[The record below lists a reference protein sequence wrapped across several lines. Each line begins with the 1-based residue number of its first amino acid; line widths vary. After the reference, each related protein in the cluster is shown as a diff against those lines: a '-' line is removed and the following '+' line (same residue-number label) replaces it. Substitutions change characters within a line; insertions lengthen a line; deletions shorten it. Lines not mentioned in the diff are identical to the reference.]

1 MGRFDGILICSDV
14 DGTLAEGKNI
24 PENNLEA
31 LRYFQSEGGLF
42 TLATGRPAGYES
54 VLGVPLNAPVITE
67 NGTRIYDSST
77 GHTLWT
83 YPLDGAWFLLEW
95 IDQNVSNLVTLHFT
109 DGVSPAEVGTAV
121 LRTERRTTGD
131 LLKIVISNFPEG
143 EDSAAALRDRM
154 AESFG
159 SRFSIFRSWG
169 TGVEV
174 ISPLGGKGRCLQ
186 HLKELLGDRARVT
199 VGVGDYENDL
209 SLLRSADL
217 SYAPANSCPEVLA
230 FAKNHLPPCS
240 QGAIAALIEDL
251 DCKLSR
257 GELCL

>member
-1 MGRFDGILICSDV
+1 
-14 DGTLAEGKNI
+14 
-24 PENNLEA
+24 
-31 LRYFQSEGGLF
+31 
-42 TLATGRPAGYES
+42 
-54 VLGVPLNAPVITE
+54 
-67 NGTRIYDSST
+67 
-77 GHTLWT
+77 
-83 YPLDGAWFLLEW
+83 
-95 IDQNVSNLVTLHFT
+95 
-109 DGVSPAEVGTAV
+109 
-121 LRTERRTTGD
+121 
-131 LLKIVISNFPEG
+131 
-143 EDSAAALRDRM
+143 M

-209 SLLRSADL
+209 SLLQCADL
-217 SYAPANSCPEVLA
+217 SYAPANACPEVLA
-230 FAKNHLPPCS
+230 FSKHHLPPCS